1 MNILFAY
8 TSVPNENEFVRLH
21 IAILQKLGYTVF
33 SSKEE
38 FWNPSRHYD
47 FVVINWPDY
56 FYRWRT
62 DITDEEVAAYN
73 GAISK
78 FKESHTKILTF
89 FHDEYSHFGR
99 LCNLN
104 LLFDI
109 TYRNS
114 DYLIHLGSYS
124 KNKYESIYG
133 QAKHAIIPH
142 PCFKSFQFDLN
153 REETREK
160 LSIKKDE
167 FFVVVPGSTRS
178 QSEIDYSVNVYKKL
192 INKNK
197 KLTFLRTYHLSKPK
211 KLASFVDFKSWIYY
225 FVFNVWTKI
234 FNTISTL
241 NGFLSSEELSAYFT
255 AADMV
260 IIPRTEILNSGNITL
275 AAQFGVP
282 TIGTG
287 VGNMGELLQQLQQ
300 KVVPQSV
307 VDKIDDLS
315 ITNVTIQSQKILKQK
330 IQEIAGDDVIAEL
343 WKTLLKE

>member
-62 DITDEEVAAYN
+62 AITDEEVAAYN

-99 LCNLN
+99 AANLN

-109 TYRNS
+109 SYGKA
-114 DYLIHLGSYS
+114 DYLIHLGNYS
-124 KNKYESIYG
+124 KNKYEKIYDN
-133 QAKHAIIPH
+133 AVHVVIPH
-142 PCFKSFQFDLN
+142 PIFKSFQLDLDRSESRKKLGIKNNETLVIVPGVTRKQSEVDFCIRVFKKLN
-153 REETREK
+153 R
-160 LSIKKDE
+160 S
-167 FFVVVPGSTRS
+167 
-178 QSEIDYSVNVYKKL
+178 NKKL
-192 INKNK
+192 I
-197 KLTFLRTYHLSKPK
+197 FIRTSFLSKPAALK
-211 KLASFVDFKSWIYY
+211 SFVDFKSWIYY
-225 FVFNVWTKI
+225 LLFKNKYNIVDHVFVQKD
-234 FNTISTL
+234 
-241 NGFLSSEELSAYFT
+241 FLSSEKMSSYFS
-255 AADMV
+255 AADVV
-260 IIPRTEILNSGNITL
+260 IIPRTDILNSGNITL

-282 TIGTG
+282 IIGTG
-287 VGNMGELLQQLQQ
+287 VGNMGELLESLDQNII
-300 KVVPQSV
+300 PQSV
-307 VDKIDDLS
+307 DAKSESL
-315 ITNVTIQSQKILKQK
+315 
-330 IQEIAGDDVIAEL
+330 IAIVSSPEDVKSRIESVASDETLAQL
-343 WKTLLKE
+343 WKNLLRR